1 MERVSEKKD
10 EREGSAVPENKK
22 GFVSALHIRGLRE
35 RWLFSAALPI
45 LLLLVL
51 AVALFSIGVQ
61 EYYYSAMRS
70 GLESRAR
77 IAAETFS
84 GYGVK
89 SYSEYYRLASYSAE
103 TFEEKDTIELQFINT
118 NGRVQVSSYGLTAG
132 TLPGTSDIDAAV
144 GGEMASYQGRDPQTG
159 ESILAVSYPLYFNS
173 RVVGVLR
180 YVTSLREAQH
190 RVLMDSLLASAAAL
204 VCMVL
209 IAASNAIFINNV
221 VEPVAVVSD
230 AARRISGGS
239 YGIMIE
245 NRYRDELGE
254 LVDNINDM
262 SMKISQAEKIQQE
275 FISSVSHELRTP
287 LTAISGW
294 AETLSVD
301 PGSNLDQTKRGL
313 GIILKES
320 RRLTTMVEEL
330 LEFTKMQDGRFTL
343 RVESVDLAG
352 ELEDAV
358 YTYFELFRQEGIEVC
373 YTGPDDDIPPV
384 VADSERMKQVFCNV
398 LDNAAKHGGS
408 GKRIDVSAAREGNSF
423 VIRVRDYGPGIP
435 EAELPFVK
443 QKFYKGSSKA
453 RGSGIGLAV
462 CDEIVRLHGGTFD
475 IANADGGGAVVTI
488 ALPIP

>member
-1 MERVSEKKD
+1 MPDNR
-10 EREGSAVPENKK
+10 K
-22 GFVSALHIRGLRE
+22 GFASALHIRGLRQ
-35 RWLFSAALPI
+35 RWMFSAVLPI

-51 AVALFSIGVQ
+51 AVALFSVGVQ
-61 EYYYSAMRS
+61 EYYYNAMRS

-77 IAAETFS
+77 IAAETFT

-132 TLPGTSDIDAAV
+132 TLPGTSDVDSAI
-144 GGEMASYQGRDPQTG
+144 GGKMASFQGRDPQTG
-159 ESILAVSYPLYFNS
+159 ENILAVSYPLFFNS

-190 RVLMDSLLASAAAL
+190 RVLVESLLASAAAL
-204 VCMVL
+204 VCMAL

-221 VEPVAVVSD
+221 VQPVAVVSD

-245 NRYRDELGE
+245 NHYRDELGE

-262 SMKISQAEKIQQE
+262 SLKISQAEKIQQE

-294 AETLSVD
+294 AETLSAD
-301 PGSNLDQTKRGL
+301 PGANIDQTKRGL

-343 RVESVDLAG
+343 RVESVDLAS

-358 YTYFELFRQEGIEVC
+358 YTYFELFRQEGIEVS
-373 YTGPDDDIPPV
+373 YKGPDEDVPPI

-398 LDNAAKHGGS
+398 LDNAAKHGGA
-408 GKRIDVSAAREGNSF
+408 GNRIDVSAACEDGKF

-435 EAELPFVK
+435 EEELPFVK

-475 IANADGGGAVVTI
+475 IANAEGGGAVVTI
-488 ALPIP
+488 SLPMS

>member
-1 MERVSEKKD
+1 MPDNR
-10 EREGSAVPENKK
+10 K
-22 GFVSALHIRGLRE
+22 GFASALHIRGLRQ
-35 RWLFSAALPI
+35 RWMFSAVLPI

-51 AVALFSIGVQ
+51 AVALFSVGVQ
-61 EYYYSAMRS
+61 EYYYNAMRS

-77 IAAETFS
+77 IAAETFTA
-84 GYGVK
+84 YGVK

-132 TLPGTSDIDAAV
+132 TLPGTSDVDSAI
-144 GGEMASYQGRDPQTG
+144 GGKMASFQGRDPQTG
-159 ESILAVSYPLYFNS
+159 ENILAVSYPLFFNS

-190 RVLMDSLLASAAAL
+190 RVLVESLLASAAAL
-204 VCMVL
+204 VCMAL

-221 VEPVAVVSD
+221 VQPVAVVSD

-245 NRYRDELGE
+245 NHYRDELGE

-262 SMKISQAEKIQQE
+262 SLKISQAEKIQQE

-294 AETLSVD
+294 AETLSAD
-301 PGSNLDQTKRGL
+301 PGANIDQTKRGL

-343 RVESVDLAG
+343 RVESVDLAS

-358 YTYFELFRQEGIEVC
+358 YTYFELFRQEGIEVS
-373 YTGPDDDIPPV
+373 YKGPDEDVPPI

-398 LDNAAKHGGS
+398 LDNAAKHGGA
-408 GKRIDVSAAREGNSF
+408 GKRIDVSVACEDGKF

-435 EAELPFVK
+435 EEELPFVK

-475 IANADGGGAVVTI
+475 IANAEGGGAVVTI
-488 ALPIP
+488 SLPMS

>member
-1 MERVSEKKD
+1 M
-10 EREGSAVPENKK
+10 PENRK
-22 GFVSALHIRGLRE
+22 GFASALHIRGLRQ
-35 RWLFSAALPI
+35 RWMLSAVLPI

-51 AVALFSIGVQ
+51 AVALFSVGVQ
-61 EYYYSAMRS
+61 EYYYNAMRS

-132 TLPGTSDIDAAV
+132 TLPGTEDIERAIA
-144 GGEMASYQGRDPQTG
+144 GNMASFQGRDPQTG
-159 ESILAVSYPLYFNS
+159 ENILSVSYPLFFNS

-190 RVLMDSLLASAAAL
+190 RVLMESLFASAAAL
-204 VCMVL
+204 VCMAL

-221 VEPVAVVSD
+221 VQPVAVVSD

-239 YGIMIE
+239 YGILIE

-262 SMKISQAEKIQQE
+262 SLKISQAEKIQQE

-294 AETLSVD
+294 AETLSAD
-301 PGSNLDQTKRGL
+301 PGANIDQTKRGL
-313 GIILKES
+313 WIILKES

-343 RVESVDLAG
+343 RVESVDLAS
-352 ELEDAV
+352 ELEDAI
-358 YTYFELFRQEGIEVC
+358 YTYRELFRQEGIDVS
-373 YTGPDDDIPPV
+373 YKGPDEEVPPI

-408 GKRIDVSAAREGNSF
+408 GKKIDVSAAQEHGKF
-423 VIRVRDYGPGIP
+423 VIRVRDYGAGIP
-435 EAELPFVK
+435 EEELPFVK
-443 QKFYKGSSKA
+443 QKFYKGSSRA

-475 IANADGGGAVVTI
+475 IANAEGGGAVVTI
-488 ALPIP
+488 ALPMA

>member
-1 MERVSEKKD
+1 M
-10 EREGSAVPENKK
+10 PENRKS
-22 GFVSALHIRGLRE
+22 FVSALHIRGLRE

-51 AVALFSIGVQ
+51 AVAMFSIGVQ
-61 EYYYSAMRS
+61 EYYYNAMRS

-132 TLPGTSDIDAAV
+132 TLPGTSDIDEAV
-144 GGEMASYQGRDPQTG
+144 GGEMAFYQGRDPQTG
-159 ESILAVSYPLYFNS
+159 ENILAVSYPLYFNS

-301 PGSNLDQTKRGL
+301 PGSNLEQTKRGL

-343 RVESVDLAG
+343 RVESVDLAS

-373 YTGPDDDIPPV
+373 YTGPDDDIPPI

-462 CDEIVRLHGGTFD
+462 CDEIVHLHGGTFD

-488 ALPIP
+488 ALPIQ